1 MDINR
6 QINITIDEIIKH
18 AYKTIDDNILGDMTP
33 ENFAKLSKEL
43 TFSIGY
49 MLKDLKEEIES

>member
-1 MDINR
+1 MDNNR
-6 QINITIDEIIKH
+6 LINITIDEIIKH
-18 AYKTIDDNILGDMTP
+18 AYKTIDNNILDMTP

-49 MLKDLKEEIES
+49 MLKDLKETIEL

>member
-1 MDINR
+1 MDNNR
-6 QINITIDEIIKH
+6 LINITIDEIIKH
-18 AYKTIDDNILGDMTP
+18 AYKTIDNNFLDMTP

-49 MLKDLKEEIES
+49 MLKDLKETIES

>member
-18 AYKTIDDNILGDMTP
+18 AYKTIDDNILDMTP

-49 MLKDLKEEIES
+49 MLKDLKETIEL

>member
-1 MDINR
+1 MDNNR
-6 QINITIDEIIKH
+6 LINITIDEIIKH
-18 AYKTIDDNILGDMTP
+18 AYKTIDNNILDMTP

-49 MLKDLKEEIES
+49 MLKDLKETIES

>member
-1 MDINR
+1 MDNNR
-6 QINITIDEIIKH
+6 RINITIDEIIKH
-18 AYKTIDDNILGDMTP
+18 AYKTIDNNILDMTP

>member
-1 MDINR
+1 MDNNR
-6 QINITIDEIIKH
+6 LINITIDEIIKH
-18 AYKTIDDNILGDMTP
+18 AYKTIDNNILDMTP